1 MHTISKAFYLP
12 QPLSTMPNNSLFRK
26 KSIDQILADLKTS
39 EISDGHGGLIKD
51 LGVKDLT
58 FLGIAAIIGAS
69 IFSAIGQAS
78 ANGGPAVSLL
88 FVFTA
93 ISCMFTAFCYAR
105 FAATVPISGSAYT
118 YAYTSFG
125 EIVAWILGW
134 NLLLEYAISNVAV
147 AISWSKYF
155 VDLLEG
161 LGLHIP
167 EYLTMDY
174 LSASRGFDNASTA
187 LASGQSLES
196 LSVNLRESY
205 NAWQTAPQLFG
216 FHFIANLPALLITV
230 LITYLVYIGI
240 KETKNTNNIL
250 VMLKLGVIVLVVGV
264 GAFYV
269 KVENWTPFAPNG
281 MSGVLK
287 SVAAVCFAYIGFD
300 SISTTAEECKNPQ
313 RDIPKAMMYALLV
326 CTVLYVLVTLIL
338 TGIVPYNQLG
348 GIEDPLAYM
357 FHSVGLNG
365 VAGIVA
371 ASAVIALTSALLVY
385 QLGQPR
391 IWMTMARDGLLPK
404 AFARVHPK
412 YKTPSFSTIM
422 TGVLVGIPALFA
434 NLEEVINLSSIG
446 TLFAFLLVC
455 GGVLVLDLDPE
466 NQKKSKFKIPYIN
479 AKYITGAILIITLV
493 GVYLKVPTFYDWLF
507 TNIQNGEEF
516 GNALLMTGFFLIW
529 TGISFFSFKYNLS
542 LIPVLGLL
550 INLYLMT
557 QMGATNWERFV
568 YWCIL
573 GVAIYFG
580 YSRNHSKLGKESV

>member
-1 MHTISKAFYLP
+1 ME
-12 QPLSTMPNNSLFRK
+12 SL
-26 KSIDQILADLKTS
+26 
-39 EISDGHGGLIKD
+39 EGHHLNRS
-51 LGVKDLT
+51 LGVRDLT
-58 FLGIAAIIGAS
+58 FLGVAAIIGAS

-93 ISCMFTAFCYAR
+93 LACLFTAFCYAR

-118 YAYTSFG
+118 YAYTSLG
-125 EIVAWILGW
+125 EMMAWILGW

-161 LGLHIP
+161 LGLHVP
-167 EYLTMDY
+167 EYLTMDF
-174 LSASRGFDNASTA
+174 LSARRAYAEVAPQLLQGQA
-187 LASGQSLES
+187 LSSV
-196 LSVNLRESY
+196 SVNLREGY
-205 NAWQTAPQLFG
+205 LAYMQAPVFLG
-216 FHFIANLPALLITV
+216 WHVVANVPALLITIA
-230 LITYLVYIGI
+230 ITYLVYIGI
-240 KETKNTNNIL
+240 KESKNTNNIL
-250 VMLKLGVIVLVVGV
+250 VVLKLLVIVLVVGV

-269 KVENWTPFAPNG
+269 QTENWSPFAPNG
-281 MSGVLK
+281 VAGVLK

-300 SISTTAEECKNPQ
+300 SISTTAEECHDPQ
-313 RDIPKAMMYALLV
+313 RDIPLAMMWALGI
-326 CTVLYVLVTLIL
+326 CTVLYVLVTLVL
-338 TGIVPYNQLG
+338 TGIVPSAQLE

-357 FHSVGLNG
+357 FHVLGLNG

-422 TGVLVGIPALFA
+422 TGVLVGVPALFA

-446 TLFAFLLVC
+446 TLFAFVLVC
-455 GGVLVLDLDPE
+455 GGVLILDLNPE
-466 NQKKSKFKIPYIN
+466 NAAKSKFKIPFYN
-479 AKYITGAILIITLV
+479 AKFPLL
-493 GVYLKVPTFYDWLF
+493 LSLL
-507 TNIQNGEEF
+507 
-516 GNALLMTGFFLIW
+516 ALLYLAWPADLALWMQAHFQGEGRMDQWIMTVFLMIW
-529 TGISFFSFKYNLS
+529 LGLALISWKKKLS

-550 INLYLMT
+550 VNLYLMT
-557 QMGATNWERFV
+557 QMGAANWTRFF
-568 YWCIL
+568 YWCL
-573 GVAIYFG
+573 VGMAIYFM
-580 YSRNHSKLGKESV
+580 YSRQRSALAKSA

>member
-1 MHTISKAFYLP
+1 MWSSI
-12 QPLSTMPNNSLFRK
+12 FRK
-26 KSIDQILADLKTS
+26 KSIDKIVADQLAMESIEGNALDRN
-39 EISDGHGGLIKD
+39 
-51 LGVKDLT
+51 LGVRDLT
-58 FLGIAAIIGAS
+58 FMGVAAIIGAS

-78 ANGGPAVSLL
+78 ANGGPAVSML

-93 ISCMFTAFCYAR
+93 MACMFTAFCYAR

-118 YAYTSFG
+118 YAYTSLG

-161 LGLHIP
+161 LGVHVP
-167 EYLTMDY
+167 EFMTMDY
-174 LSASRGFDNASTA
+174 LSAKRAFVETTSS
-187 LASGQSLES
+187 LANGQKFET
-196 LSVNLRESY
+196 LSVNLREGF
-205 NAWQTAPQLFG
+205 TAYQSAPTIFG
-216 FHFIANLPALLITV
+216 WHFVANIPALLITV
-230 LITYLVYIGI
+230 AITYLVYIGI
-240 KETKNTNNIL
+240 RESKNTNNIL
-250 VMLKLGVIVLVVGV
+250 VILKLLVIMIVVGV

-269 KVENWTPFAPNG
+269 QVENWTPFAPNG
-281 MSGVLK
+281 ISGVLK

-313 RDIPKAMMYALLV
+313 RDIPKAMMYALII
-326 CTVLYVLVTLIL
+326 CTVLYVLVTLVL
-338 TGIVPYNQLG
+338 TGIVPSKNLA
-348 GIEDPLAYM
+348 GIEDPLAFM
-357 FHSVGLNG
+357 FMQVGLPG

-391 IWMTMARDGLLPK
+391 IWMTMSRDGLLPK
-404 AFARVHPK
+404 AFSRIHPK
-412 YKTPSFSTIM
+412 YRTPSFSTIM

-446 TLFAFLLVC
+446 TLFAFVLVC

-479 AKYITGAILIITLV
+479 SSYYVGLSLILAIGLISYSGVNLVEWLQGLYLGAAKADHFIMG
-493 GVYLKVPTFYDWLF
+493 
-507 TNIQNGEEF
+507 
-516 GNALLMTGFFLIW
+516 GFFLIW
-529 TGISFFSFKYNLS
+529 AAMSFFCVTKKLS

-550 INLYLMT
+550 VNLYLMT
-557 QMGATNWERFV
+557 QMGSTNWERFM
-568 YWCIL
+568 YWCL
-573 GVAIYFG
+573 AGVLIYFG
-580 YSRNHSKLGKESV
+580 YSYRKSKLNIKA

>member
-1 MHTISKAFYLP
+1 MDR
-12 QPLSTMPNNSLFRK
+12 N
-26 KSIDQILADLKTS
+26 
-39 EISDGHGGLIKD
+39 
-51 LGVKDLT
+51 LGVRDLT
-58 FLGIAAIIGAS
+58 FMGVAAIIGAS

-78 ANGGPAVSLL
+78 ANGGPAVSML

-93 ISCMFTAFCYAR
+93 MACMFTAFCYAR

-118 YAYTSFG
+118 YAYTSLG

-161 LGLHIP
+161 LGVHVP
-167 EYLTMDY
+167 EFMTMDY
-174 LSASRGFDNASTA
+174 LSAKRAFTETTSA
-187 LASGQSLES
+187 LAGGQKFEA
-196 LSVNLRESY
+196 LSVNLREGF
-205 NAWQTAPQLFG
+205 TAYQSAPTIFG
-216 FHFIANLPALLITV
+216 WHFVANIPALLITV
-230 LITYLVYIGI
+230 AITYLVYIGI
-240 KETKNTNNIL
+240 KESKNTNNIL
-250 VMLKLGVIVLVVGV
+250 VILKLLVIMIVVGV

-269 KVENWTPFAPNG
+269 QVENWTPFAPNG
-281 MSGVLK
+281 MAGVLK

-313 RDIPKAMMYALLV
+313 RDIPKAMMYALII
-326 CTVLYVLVTLIL
+326 CTVLYVLVTLVL
-338 TGIVPYNQLG
+338 TGIVPSGNLA

-357 FHSVGLNG
+357 FVQVGLHG

-391 IWMTMARDGLLPK
+391 IWMTMSRDGLLPK
-404 AFARVHPK
+404 AFSRIHPK
-412 YKTPSFSTIM
+412 YRTPSFSTIM
-422 TGVLVGIPALFA
+422 TGVLVGVPALFA

-446 TLFAFLLVC
+446 TLFAFVLVC

-479 AKYITGAILIITLV
+479 SSYYVGLSLILALGLISYS
-493 GVYLKVPTFYDWLF
+493 GVNLGDWLQGLF
-507 TNIQNGEEF
+507 AGDAKADHAIMF
-516 GNALLMTGFFLIW
+516 GFFLIW
-529 TGISFFSFKYNLS
+529 AIIAFFSVTKKLS

-550 INLYLMT
+550 VNLYLMT
-557 QMGATNWERFV
+557 QMGSTNWERFM
-568 YWCIL
+568 YWCL
-573 GVAIYFG
+573 AGVVIYFG
-580 YSRNHSKLGKESV
+580 YSYRKSKLNVKLKA

>member
-1 MHTISKAFYLP
+1 MWSSI
-12 QPLSTMPNNSLFRK
+12 FRK
-26 KSIDQILADLKTS
+26 KSIDKI
-39 EISDGHGGLIKD
+39 ISDQLEIESIEGNSMD
-51 LGVKDLT
+51 RNLGVRDLT
-58 FLGIAAIIGAS
+58 FMGVAAIIGAS

-78 ANGGPAVSLL
+78 ANGGPAVSML

-93 ISCMFTAFCYAR
+93 MACMFTAFCYAR

-118 YAYTSFG
+118 YAYTSLG

-161 LGLHIP
+161 LGIHVP
-167 EYLTMDY
+167 EFMTMDY
-174 LSASRGFDNASTA
+174 LSAKRAFTETTSA
-187 LASGQSLES
+187 LAGGQKFEA
-196 LSVNLRESY
+196 LSVNLREGF
-205 NAWQTAPQLFG
+205 TAYQSAPTIFG
-216 FHFIANLPALLITV
+216 WHFVANIPALLITV
-230 LITYLVYIGI
+230 AITYLVYIGI
-240 KETKNTNNIL
+240 KESKNTNNIL
-250 VMLKLGVIVLVVGV
+250 VILKLLVIMIVVGV

-269 KVENWTPFAPNG
+269 QVENWTPFAPNG
-281 MSGVLK
+281 MAGVLK

-313 RDIPKAMMYALLV
+313 RDIPKAMMYALII
-326 CTVLYVLVTLIL
+326 CTVLYVLVTLVL
-338 TGIVPYNQLG
+338 TGIVPSGNLA

-357 FHSVGLNG
+357 FVQVGLHG

-391 IWMTMARDGLLPK
+391 IWMTMSRDGLLPK
-404 AFARVHPK
+404 AFSRIHPK
-412 YKTPSFSTIM
+412 YRTPSFSTIM
-422 TGVLVGIPALFA
+422 TGVLVGVPALFA

-446 TLFAFLLVC
+446 TLFAFVLVC

-479 AKYITGAILIITLV
+479 SSYYVGLSLILALGLISYS
-493 GVYLKVPTFYDWLF
+493 GVNLGDWLQGLF
-507 TNIQNGEEF
+507 AGDAKADHAIMF
-516 GNALLMTGFFLIW
+516 GFFVIW
-529 TGISFFSFKYNLS
+529 AIIAYFSVTKKLS

-550 INLYLMT
+550 VNLYLMT
-557 QMGATNWERFV
+557 QMGSTNWERFM
-568 YWCIL
+568 YWCL
-573 GVAIYFG
+573 AGVVIYFG
-580 YSRNHSKLGKESV
+580 YSYRRSKLA

>member
-1 MHTISKAFYLP
+1 MWSSF
-12 QPLSTMPNNSLFRK
+12 FRK
-26 KSIDQILADLKTS
+26 KSIDKI
-39 EISDGHGGLIKD
+39 ISDQLEMESIEGNSMD
-51 LGVKDLT
+51 RNLGVRDLT
-58 FLGIAAIIGAS
+58 FMGVAAIIGAS

-78 ANGGPAVSLL
+78 ANGGPAVSML

-93 ISCMFTAFCYAR
+93 MACMFTAFCYAR

-118 YAYTSFG
+118 YAYTSLG

-161 LGLHIP
+161 LGVHVP
-167 EYLTMDY
+167 EFMTMDY
-174 LSASRGFDNASTA
+174 LSAKRAFTETTSA
-187 LASGQSLES
+187 LASGEKFET
-196 LSVNLRESY
+196 LSVNLREGF
-205 NAWQTAPQLFG
+205 TAYQSAPTIFG
-216 FHFIANLPALLITV
+216 WHFVANIPALLITV
-230 LITYLVYIGI
+230 AITYLVYIGI
-240 KETKNTNNIL
+240 KESKNTNNIL
-250 VMLKLGVIVLVVGV
+250 VILKLLVIMIVVGV

-269 KVENWTPFAPNG
+269 QVENWTPFAPNG
-281 MSGVLK
+281 ISGVLK

-313 RDIPKAMMYALLV
+313 RDIPKAMMYALII
-326 CTVLYVLVTLIL
+326 CTVLYVLVTLVL
-338 TGIVPYNQLG
+338 TGIVPSENLA

-357 FHSVGLNG
+357 FMQVGLNG

-391 IWMTMARDGLLPK
+391 IWMTMSRDGLLPK
-404 AFARVHPK
+404 AFSRIHPK
-412 YKTPSFSTIM
+412 YRTPSFSTIM
-422 TGVLVGIPALFA
+422 TGVLVGVPALFA

-446 TLFAFLLVC
+446 TLFAFVLVC

-479 AKYITGAILIITLV
+479 SSYYVGLSLILALGLISYSGVNLGEWLEGLYSGEAKADHFIM
-493 GVYLKVPTFYDWLF
+493 F
-507 TNIQNGEEF
+507 
-516 GNALLMTGFFLIW
+516 GFFVIW
-529 TGISFFSFKYNLS
+529 AVMAFFSVTKKLS

-550 INLYLMT
+550 VNLYLMT
-557 QMGATNWERFV
+557 QMGSTNWERFM
-568 YWCIL
+568 YWCL
-573 GVAIYFG
+573 AGVLIYFG
-580 YSRNHSKLGKESV
+580 YSYRKSKLNVNNRA